1 MSGAN
6 AATATETETAA
17 TELTAVDRLRA
28 DARDAG
34 VLCRTE
40 LRTRLR
46 HIRGEPRQLV
56 ANAFMLLLFGVG
68 LPLLL
73 VAPALS
79 YGERLASGPV
89 PAGQSGAVVAG
100 VVAAGLYLGGAGGF
114 NQNRTGSVGPLV
126 RTSIP
131 PRSVALGRLVSETAQ
146 ASVLVVPPWLVLL
159 CVVAVGAGN
168 PLPALLLALATL
180 PVLVAS
186 LLVGRVLG
194 DVVRFVS
201 RTIGL
206 SLWAKALA
214 FFGVTTV
221 FYLGSQSLIQSQVG
235 ESEGLTSF
243 SVPPLLPGEP
253 LQAYAVAV
261 LDPLGVAGHPLGLL
275 TALVVL
281 ASGPVALAVALRVEA
296 GLLSFESSESSDER
310 DVASGTRDVP
320 RPFTVT
326 QSARVAWRYLL
337 RTRRDPRML
346 AHLLPM
352 LFGAMA
358 MGASFITD
366 PESLLLIG
374 PGALVVGGTTL
385 AGAAYCLNPLGDD
398 SDQLPLLL
406 TSTRSV
412 GVLLRGRSVAGAVPG
427 LVLAVGIGTPLTL
440 YQHGIRAGVG
450 QTLLALL
457 LAVSSAGT
465 ALGVGALVP
474 KFERRE
480 YMNVER
486 SHPSTVAVVGFF
498 FGGLV
503 VGVAGLLLLFGTLG
517 GASLP
522 VVAAG
527 WAVYLLVVAVPPVAG
542 YVYAVRKFDA
552 LTLDDV

>member
-1 MSGAN
+1 MSGGN
-6 AATATETETAA
+6 ATSVLGRVRSDT
-17 TELTAVDRLRA
+17 
-28 DARDAG
+28 RDAG
-34 VLCRTE
+34 KLCWTE

-68 LPLLL
+68 LPLFLL
-73 VAPALS
+73 GSALS
-79 YGERLASGPV
+79 YGGRLASGPV
-89 PAGQSGAVVAG
+89 PTGQSGVVVTAVLALG
-100 VVAAGLYLGGAGGF
+100 VYLGGAGGF

-131 PRSVALGRLVSETAQ
+131 PRAVALGRLVSETAQ
-146 ASVLVVPPWLVLL
+146 ASVLVVPPGVVLL
-159 CVVAVGAGN
+159 CLVAVGAGS

-194 DVVRFVS
+194 DAVRFVS

-214 FFGVTTV
+214 FLVVTTALYV
-221 FYLGSQSLIQSQVG
+221 GSQVLIRSRIG
-235 ESEGLTSF
+235 ESEGLDSF
-243 SVPPLLPGEP
+243 SIPSLLPGDP
-253 LQAYAVAV
+253 LQAYAVTV
-261 LDPLGVAGHPLGLL
+261 LDPLGAAGRPLGLL
-275 TALVVL
+275 VALFVL
-281 ASGPVALAVALRVEA
+281 ASVPVTLAVALRVEA
-296 GLLSFESSESSDER
+296 GLLAFESGGSAD
-310 DVASGTRDVP
+310 DGGVASGTRNVP

-326 QSARVAWRYLL
+326 PSARVAWRYLL

-346 AHLLPM
+346 AHLSPM

-358 MGASFITD
+358 MLASFVTD
-366 PESLLLIG
+366 PESLFLVG
-374 PGALVVGGTTL
+374 PAALVVGGTTL
-385 AGAAYCLNPLGDD
+385 AGAAFCLNPLGDD

-412 GVLLRGRSVAGAVPG
+412 GVLLRGRALAGAIPG
-427 LVLAVGIGTPLTL
+427 LVLAVGIGTPLAL
-440 YQHGIRAGVG
+440 FQHGAVAAGG
-450 QTLLALL
+450 QTLLAVV

-465 ALGVGALVP
+465 ALGIGALVP
-474 KFERRE
+474 KFEQRE

-486 SHPSTVAVVGFF
+486 SHPSTIAVMGFF

-503 VGVAGLLLLFGTLG
+503 VGAAGLLLLFGSLG
-517 GASLP
+517 GTSLQL
-522 VVAAG
+522 VVVG
-527 WAVYLLVVAVPPVAG
+527 WAVYLLVVAVPPAIG